1 MTARSVICVTTR
13 SIQHAT
19 LFLPQ
24 ALPPLLLTRTSRR
37 ILCPKAISCPRT
49 SHLHLPYGLAF
60 SSSFWS
66 RATLYPTSSLPRTS
80 DFISTNNWMARWI
93 GQCALYLEARLLY
106 WRWRERREHDPSCRC
121 RCVSHFHV
129 SSVCKTKL
137 TLSTAGVDNVGKEGK
152 QSSFVAD
159 VSETDCH
166 GARNCRRVFWARML
180 D

>member
-1 MTARSVICVTTR
+1 MTTRSVICVTTR
-13 SIQHAT
+13 SIQRAT
-19 LFLPQ
+19 LFLPP
-24 ALPPLLLTRTSRR
+24 ALPPLLLTRTSRHIPCSKTICR
-37 ILCPKAISCPRT
+37 PRT
-49 SHLHLPYGLAF
+49 SYFLYGLAM

-106 WRWRERREHDPSCRC
+106 WRWRERREHDPSYRC

-137 TLSTAGVDNVGKEGK
+137 TLTTAGVDNVGKEGK